1 MKVVSQTLYL
11 CGRVLRN
18 LSRQPIWIVV
28 MVVQPMF
35 WLLLYS
41 QLFRRITELPGFGTT
56 SYIDYLTPGVAIMT
70 AFFSGSWAGMGMI
83 EDLDRGVLER
93 FLATPASRGAIV
105 FGRILESAI
114 VATLQALLI
123 LLTGILLGATNGGA
137 VGWFVILLAS
147 FLTAAGFAGLS
158 HGIALRTRQEATMIA
173 VAQFIGLPLLFFS
186 SLLIAR
192 SLIPSWMQD
201 LSLLNPV
208 EWAVRSRAARR
219 SPAPTGARWACFYC
233 FWRVRGADD
242 GVRDGELPRLPE
254 DALADDRRPRR
265 PRSLLSDAS
274 RGRRGTEA
282 LSGGT
287 GARWVA
293 TDSPRRGDS
302 TRQPASGCSPAPPT
316 AMQMQRSRPSATVST
331 PGLRSSAPAA
341 ASSMRSSSWR
351 AAGRDQDPG
360 TRRATPMRLDPVVS
374 RLACSLYGESRTVT
388 PVPGTRFASIC
399 GSVRSTDSITAATAS
414 IPPSSSR
421 SNGPVWSSGRPLRM
435 QGWKQS
441 SCPIIRSSSQPPS
454 SLRWARARRPSRA
467 AARRVH

>member
-186 SLLIAR
+186 SILIASANGYPGCGCR
-192 SLIPSWMQD
+192 SWPTTTRWGSRPATLHATQRTRPWIADPVAGSLRGSW
-201 LSLLNPV
+201 
-208 EWAVRSRAARR
+208 
-219 SPAPTGARWACFYC
+219 
-233 FWRVRGADD
+233 
-242 GVRDGELPRLPE
+242 
-254 DALADDRRPRR
+254 
-265 PRSLLSDAS
+265 
-274 RGRRGTEA
+274 
-282 LSGGT
+282 
-287 GARWVA
+287 
-293 TDSPRRGDS
+293 
-302 TRQPASGCSPAPPT
+302 
-316 AMQMQRSRPSATVST
+316 RSRPANS
-331 PGLRSSAPAA
+331 
-341 ASSMRSSSWR
+341 
-351 AAGRDQDPG
+351 
-360 TRRATPMRLDPVVS
+360 
-374 RLACSLYGESRTVT
+374 
-388 PVPGTRFASIC
+388 
-399 GSVRSTDSITAATAS
+399 
-414 IPPSSSR
+414 
-421 SNGPVWSSGRPLRM
+421 
-435 QGWKQS
+435 
-441 SCPIIRSSSQPPS
+441 
-454 SLRWARARRPSRA
+454 
-467 AARRVH
+467 